1 MTLMFCRIL
10 IAVVGSNAVVSGA
23 DSDSL
28 VVMDMIVGRRYVHST
43 ARFDMSED
51 SGRAWV
57 EAIVDNGGTGDD
69 YDSSTLRSKVQNLS
83 YDAQTKEIV
92 YGGQGSRITC
102 ARVTRSKFLFVTRTD
117 IKSTG
122 RCELSA
128 RLERRADD
136 DGFEYQAN
144 KHLVVELRT
153 AR

>member
-10 IAVVGSNAVVSGA
+10 IAVVGSSAFVSGA

-28 VVMDMIVGRRYVHST
+28 VVMDMIVGERYVHST

-57 EAIVDNGGTGDD
+57 EAIVDNGGIGDD
-69 YDSSTLRSKVQNLS
+69 YDSFTLRSKVENLS
-83 YDAQTKEIV
+83 YDAQAREIV
-92 YGGQGSRITC
+92 YSGHGFRVTC

-144 KHLVVELRT
+144 KHLVVELRKT
-153 AR
+153 R

>member
-10 IAVVGSNAVVSGA
+10 IAVVGSSAFVSGA
-23 DSDSL
+23 GSDSL
-28 VVMDMIVGRRYVHST
+28 VVMDMIVGERYVHST
-43 ARFDMSED
+43 A
-51 SGRAWV
+51 
-57 EAIVDNGGTGDD
+57 
-69 YDSSTLRSKVQNLS
+69 LS
-83 YDAQTKEIV
+83 YDAQTREIV
-92 YGGQGSRITC
+92 YSGQGSRITC

-136 DGFEYQAN
+136 DGFEYQTH

-153 AR
+153 TR